1 MSRKTTIKKNL
12 EELEEL
18 LRLVEKKVYVHRES
32 LFIGIEN
39 SFVCVSMSYL
49 YILSYNYVWNLYLH
63 MFSNFCVV

>member
-32 LFIGIEN
+32 LFMGIEIR
-39 SFVCVSMSYL
+39 FVCVTISYS
-49 YILSYNYVWNLYLH
+49 YIYYSIIMYGTHISLSNL
-63 MFSNFCVV
+63 SVV

>member
-32 LFIGIEN
+32 LFMGIEN
-39 SFVCVSMSYL
+39 MFVYVSISYL
-49 YILSYNYVWNLYLH
+49 YILV
-63 MFSNFCVV
+63 

>member
-32 LFIGIEN
+32 PFMGIEIR
-39 SFVCVSMSYL
+39 FV
-49 YILSYNYVWNLYLH
+49 
-63 MFSNFCVV
+63 